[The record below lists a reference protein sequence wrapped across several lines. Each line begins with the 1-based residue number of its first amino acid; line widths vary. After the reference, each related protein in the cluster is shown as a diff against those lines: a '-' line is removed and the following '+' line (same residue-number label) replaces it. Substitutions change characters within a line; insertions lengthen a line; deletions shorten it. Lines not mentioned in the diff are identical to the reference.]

1 MAQRRE
7 PGVLVLAKELNGAIE
22 KHVEDREYSPTY
34 LISEIGGKLSRV
46 LIGGVLDQLEN
57 RGSESD
63 PFYTARVIDPNGDF
77 YYLQAG
83 QYNPEGAAALSKLE
97 NGVPILCVGKVRA
110 RTPEDSER
118 TYVSVQ
124 PEGVRAVSMDE
135 INHWAIKACE
145 ELIKRINAT
154 KVFGVDDDE
163 YNKMNLTIREKDGV
177 QLAKEFYPT
186 IAIENYSALLYDC
199 LTKLADTEVNS
210 SETNNFTGEF
220 EPANTASVSGEKV
233 TKVVEETEDISIE
246 EETKEEVI
254 EQEKAPASDSSE
266 NDNKV
271 LDTIKKLDEG
281 DGIYYDDLGIAVS
294 LEGIDGPML
303 DEILDSL
310 TDQGLIFQPRFNH
323 YKEA

>member
-34 LISEIGGKLSRV
+34 LISEVGGKLSRV
-46 LIGGVLDQLEN
+46 LIAGVLDQLEN

-83 QYNPEGAAALSKLE
+83 QYNPEGASALSKLE

-135 INHWAIKACE
+135 VSHWAIKACE

-154 KVFGVDDDE
+154 KALGENDE
-163 YNKMNLTIREKDGV
+163 KYNRMNLTTREKDGM

-186 IAIENYSALLYDC
+186 VAVENYSALLYDC
-199 LTKLADTEVNS
+199 LTKLADGDAD
-210 SETNNFTGEF
+210 SEETSNFTGEF
-220 EPANTASVSGEKV
+220 EPANSTTIKEEIVE
-233 TKVVEETEDISIE
+233 TVEETIIE
-246 EETKEEVI
+246 KEESPVL
-254 EQEKAPASDSSE
+254 ESSE
-266 NDNKV
+266 NETKV
-271 LDTIKKLDEG
+271 LQTIKKLDEG

>member
-7 PGVLVLAKELNGAIE
+7 PGVLVLAKELNSSIE

-63 PFYTARVIDPNGDF
+63 PFYTARVIDPNGDY

-124 PEGVRAVSMDE
+124 PESVRAVPMNQ

-154 KVFGVDDDE
+154 KVFGTDDDE
-163 YNKMNLTIREKDGV
+163 YNKMNLTIREKDGMK
-177 QLAKEFYPT
+177 LAKEFYPT
-186 IAIENYSALLYDC
+186 VAVENYSALLYDC
-199 LTKLADTEVNS
+199 LTKLANGEANSTE
-210 SETNNFTGEF
+210 TTNFTGEF
-220 EPANTASVSGEKV
+220 EPANTNSTNQEEV
-233 TKVVEETEDISIE
+233 TVEDEP
-246 EETKEEVI
+246 KEEVI
-254 EQEKAPASDSSE
+254 EKEEQPTLESSE
-266 NDNKV
+266 NENKV
-271 LDTIKKLDEG
+271 FETIKKLDEG

>member
-1 MAQRRE
+1 
-7 PGVLVLAKELNGAIE
+7 
-22 KHVEDREYSPTY
+22 
-34 LISEIGGKLSRV
+34 SEIGGKLSRV

-154 KVFGVDDDE
+154 KVIGTDDDE
-163 YNKMNLTIREKDGV
+163 YNKMNLTVREKDGM
-177 QLAKEFYPT
+177 QLAKDFYPNV
-186 IAIENYSALLYDC
+186 AVENYSALLYDC
-199 LTKLADTEVNS
+199 LTKLANNEGDSNEAS
-210 SETNNFTGEF
+210 NFTGEF
-220 EPANTASVSGEKV
+220 EPANSGSTDEKQVGKPMEEPVNEEV
-233 TKVVEETEDISIE
+233 TEEEAIE
-246 EETKEEVI
+246 EKEPP
-254 EQEKAPASDSSE
+254 APESSGNE
-266 NDNKV
+266 NKV
-271 LDTIKKLDEG
+271 LETIKKLDEG

>member
-124 PEGVRAVSMDE
+124 PEGVRAVPMNE

-154 KVFGVDDDE
+154 KVFGTDDDE
-163 YNKMNLTIREKDGV
+163 YNKMNLTIREKDGIE
-177 QLAKEFYPT
+177 LAKEFYPT
-186 IAIENYSALLYDC
+186 VAVENYSALLYDC
-199 LTKLADTEVNS
+199 LTKLANGEINTAG
-210 SETNNFTGEF
+210 TTNFTGEF
-220 EPANTASVSGEKV
+220 EPANTTSVNDA
-233 TKVVEETEDISIE
+233 VEETVESAVK
-246 EETKEEVI
+246 EETKEDVVEKE
-254 EQEKAPASDSSE
+254 EQPVLESSE
-266 NDNKV
+266 NENKV
-271 LDTIKKLDEG
+271 LEKIKKLDEG

-310 TDQGLIFQPRFNH
+310 TNQGLIFQPRFNH

>member
-34 LISEIGGKLSRV
+34 LISEVGGKLSRV
-46 LIGGVLDQLEN
+46 LIAGVLDQLEN

-83 QYNPEGAAALSKLE
+83 QYNPEGASALSKLE

-135 INHWAIKACE
+135 VSHWAIKACE

-154 KVFGVDDDE
+154 KALGENDEE
-163 YNKMNLTIREKDGV
+163 YNRMNLTTREKDGM

-186 IAIENYSALLYDC
+186 VAVENYSALLYDC
-199 LTKLADTEVNS
+199 LTKLADGDAD
-210 SETNNFTGEF
+210 SEETSNFTGEF
-220 EPANTASVSGEKV
+220 EPANSTTIKEEIVE
-233 TKVVEETEDISIE
+233 TVEETTIE
-246 EETKEEVI
+246 KEESPVL
-254 EQEKAPASDSSE
+254 ESSE
-266 NDNKV
+266 NETKV
-271 LDTIKKLDEG
+271 LQTIKKLDEG

>member
-7 PGVLVLAKELNGAIE
+7 PGVLVLAKELSAAIV

-46 LIGGVLDQLEN
+46 LIGGVLDQIEN
-57 RGSESD
+57 RGSEAD

-83 QYNPEGAAALSKLE
+83 QYNPEGASALSKLE
-97 NGVPILCVGKVRA
+97 IGVPVLCVGKVRA

-124 PEGVRAVSMDE
+124 PESIRAVSMDE
-135 INHWAIKACE
+135 VNHWAIKACDT
-145 ELIKRINAT
+145 LMRRINAN
-154 KVFGVDDDE
+154 KAFGEDDE
-163 YNKMNLTIREKDGV
+163 ALKRANLTGREMDGLELSKD
-177 QLAKEFYPT
+177 FYPT
-186 IAIENYSALLYDC
+186 IAVETYQALLYDC
-199 LTKLADTEVNS
+199 LTRLAGGDVAMP
-210 SETNNFTGEF
+210 ETKNFTGEF
-220 EPANTASVSGEKV
+220 EPAAKTEPKVAEKTKEIVGETTETASG
-233 TKVVEETEDISIE
+233 D
-246 EETKEEVI
+246 
-254 EQEKAPASDSSE
+254 
-266 NDNKV
+266 DNEAKV
-271 LDTIKKLDEG
+271 LGKIKEMDEG

-294 LEGIDGPML
+294 MEGIDGPML

-310 TDQGLIFQPRFNH
+310 TDQGRIFQPRFNH

>member
-7 PGVLVLAKELNGAIE
+7 PGVLVLAKELNSAIE

-46 LIGGVLDQLEN
+46 LVGGVLDQLEN

-124 PEGVRAVSMDE
+124 PESIRAVPMNE

-154 KVFGVDDDE
+154 KVFGTDDDE
-163 YNKMNLTIREKDGV
+163 YNKMNLTIREKDGIE
-177 QLAKEFYPT
+177 LAKGFYPT
-186 IAIENYSALLYDC
+186 VAVENYSALLYDC
-199 LTKLADTEVNS
+199 LTKLANGEANS
-210 SETNNFTGEF
+210 AETTNFTGEF
-220 EPANTASVSGEKV
+220 EPAK
-233 TKVVEETEDISIE
+233 TKEQKKDEPEVKKEAEEVVEEKVQAD
-246 EETKEEVI
+246 V
-254 EQEKAPASDSSE
+254 SD
-266 NDNKV
+266 DNESKV
-271 LDTIKKLDEG
+271 LGLIKKMDEG
-281 DGIYYDDLGIAVS
+281 DGIYYDDLGIAIS
-294 LEGIDGPML
+294 MEGIDGPML

>member
-7 PGVLVLAKELNGAIE
+7 PGVLVLAKELNGSIE

-154 KVFGVDDDE
+154 KVIGSDDDE
-163 YNKMNLTIREKDGV
+163 YNKMNLTVREKDGM
-177 QLAKEFYPT
+177 QLAKDFYPNV
-186 IAIENYSALLYDC
+186 AVENYSALLYDC
-199 LTKLADTEVNS
+199 LTKLANNEGDSNEAS
-210 SETNNFTGEF
+210 NFTGEF
-220 EPANTASVSGEKV
+220 EPANSGSTDEKQVDKPMEEPVNEEV
-233 TKVVEETEDISIE
+233 TEEEAVEEKKSP
-246 EETKEEVI
+246 
-254 EQEKAPASDSSE
+254 APESSGNE
-266 NDNKV
+266 NKV
-271 LDTIKKLDEG
+271 LETIKKLDEG

>member
-154 KVFGVDDDE
+154 KVIGSDDDE
-163 YNKMNLTIREKDGV
+163 YNKMNLTVREKDGM
-177 QLAKEFYPT
+177 QLAKDFYPNV
-186 IAIENYSALLYDC
+186 AVENYSALLYDC
-199 LTKLADTEVNS
+199 LTKLANNEGDSNEAS
-210 SETNNFTGEF
+210 NFTGEF
-220 EPANTASVSGEKV
+220 EPANSGSTDEKQVDKSMEEPVNEEV
-233 TKVVEETEDISIE
+233 TEEEAIE
-246 EETKEEVI
+246 EKESP
-254 EQEKAPASDSSE
+254 APESSGNE
-266 NDNKV
+266 NKV
-271 LDTIKKLDEG
+271 LETIKKLDEG